1 MAFQISRA
9 FKDISLSFK
18 RHPVTNDLIMI
29 KNENAIKT
37 SVINLVRTYIGERF
51 FRSDIGTP
59 ISRSLFEVQTSE
71 FGIEVEN
78 HITQTLVNLEPRIQL
93 KKVNVS
99 FPLDKNELSVDISY
113 DIIGLAFPIQE
124 LTFVLNPTR
133 I

>member
-1 MAFQISRA
+1 MAFQISRV

-29 KNENAIKT
+29 KNENAVKT

-59 ISRSLFEVQTSE
+59 ISRSLFEVQIPE

-113 DIIGLAFPIQE
+113 DIVGLAFPIQE

>member
-59 ISRSLFEVQTSE
+59 ISRSLFEVQIPE

>member
-59 ISRSLFEVQTSE
+59 ISRSLFEVQIPE

-113 DIIGLAFPIQE
+113 DIVGLAFPIQE